1 MDTAHKYSQV
11 FFAALFVP
19 GFVSAALV
27 VALSQARIKFP
38 TISRWVA
45 VVLFGTGLLFS
56 AGALPAWQILFPE
69 PCLYSF
75 TKPMSL
81 CWMQPFAIFQM
92 GLFAGLLG
100 ALTALL
106 LIKIW
111 RVMARMRV

>member
-19 GFVSAALV
+19 GLVSAARV

-38 TISRWVA
+38 TISRWVP
-45 VVLFGTGLLFS
+45 VELKKKGSLFS
-56 AGALPAWQILFPE
+56 AGALPTWQILFPE

-81 CWMQPFAIFQM
+81 CWMQPSAIFQM